1 MSIRRVW
8 PESVYQKILP
18 PNTRPPYAQV
28 VEVTRPAGGTSI
40 HVAGTFPGDPD
51 WNLIG
56 DGDMGVQVAAALENI
71 RRSLAAVGA
80 QVGDVVRIKF
90 YVTDL
95 PALIADGAPEVDK
108 FFGEHVPASTAVQVS
123 GLAMPGAMV
132 EIEAY
137 AELT

>member
-1 MSIRRVW
+1 MPIRRVW
-8 PESVYQKILP
+8 PETVYQKILP
-18 PNTRPPYAQV
+18 PNTKPPYAQV

-40 HVAGTFPGDPD
+40 HVAGTFPGDLD
-51 WNLIG
+51 WNLVG
-56 DGDMGVQVAAALENI
+56 GSDMGAQVAAALENI
-71 RRSLAAVGA
+71 RHSLTAVGA
-80 QVGDVVRIKF
+80 QVSDVVRIKF

-95 PALIADGAPEVDK
+95 PALIASTPEVDK
-108 FFGEHVPASTAVQVS
+108 FFGENVPTSTAVQVS

>member
-1 MSIRRVW
+1 MPIRRVW
-8 PESVYQKILP
+8 PETVYQKILP
-18 PNTRPPYAQV
+18 PNTKPPYAQV

-40 HVAGTFPGDPD
+40 HVAGTFPADLD
-51 WNLIG
+51 WNLVG
-56 DGDMGVQVAAALENI
+56 GSDMGAQVTAALENI
-71 RRSLAAVGA
+71 RHSLTAVAA
-80 QVGDVVRIKF
+80 QVSDVVRIKF

-95 PALIADGAPEVDK
+95 PALIASAPEVDK
-108 FFGEHVPASTAVQVS
+108 FFGENVPTSTAVQVS

>member
-1 MSIRRVW
+1 MPIRRVW
-8 PESVYQKILP
+8 PETVYQKILP
-18 PNTRPPYAQV
+18 PSTKPPYAQV

-40 HVAGTFPGDPD
+40 HVAGTFPGDVN
-51 WNLIG
+51 WNLVG
-56 DGDMGVQVAAALENI
+56 DGDMGAQVAAALDNI
-71 RRSLAAVGA
+71 RLSLAAVGA
-80 QVGDVVRIKF
+80 QVSDVVRVKF

-95 PALIADGAPEVDK
+95 PALIANGVPEVDK
-108 FFGEHVPASTAVQVS
+108 FFGEHVPTSTAVQVS